1 MNDYLTPHTKA
12 ISKWIKDLNIKSETI
27 KLQKENLGIRF
38 FDFDF
43 DDEFFLNLIPKER
56 QQKQNMNK

>member
-1 MNDYLTPHTKA
+1 MIILPHTQKQ
-12 ISKWIKDLNIKSETI
+12 SQNGLKDLNIRSETI